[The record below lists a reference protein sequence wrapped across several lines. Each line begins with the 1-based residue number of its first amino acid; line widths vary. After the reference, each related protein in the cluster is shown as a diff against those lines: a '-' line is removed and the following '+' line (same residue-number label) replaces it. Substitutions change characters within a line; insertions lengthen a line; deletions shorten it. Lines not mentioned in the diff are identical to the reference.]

1 MAVTL
6 RELLTDLV
14 GAAAT
19 HADGPAAY
27 LAAHGYDLP
36 PDLVAEAVVN
46 FADTTSPE
54 VAEHLAPF
62 VTAHTTGVEPESDW
76 FDLLTTA
83 PVPDDDPDD
92 VDDLDSDPGLDFGAG
107 AVDDL
112 DMLVPTTSDTE
123 DTHDWPSPDVHE
135 HSTESAH
142 SSDDL
147 DALDD
152 VHADDVD
159 SDDEDEDE
167 DDDLD

>member
-83 PVPDDDPDD
+83 PVPEDDPDD

-107 AVDDL
+107 AVRSEEHTSELQSRPHLVCRLLL
-112 DMLVPTTSDTE
+112 DKKKNNLFLPFYLKKKK
-123 DTHDWPSPDVHE
+123 HNKKP
-135 HSTESAH
+135 
-142 SSDDL
+142 
-147 DALDD
+147 
-152 VHADDVD
+152 
-159 SDDEDEDE
+159 
-167 DDDLD
+167 